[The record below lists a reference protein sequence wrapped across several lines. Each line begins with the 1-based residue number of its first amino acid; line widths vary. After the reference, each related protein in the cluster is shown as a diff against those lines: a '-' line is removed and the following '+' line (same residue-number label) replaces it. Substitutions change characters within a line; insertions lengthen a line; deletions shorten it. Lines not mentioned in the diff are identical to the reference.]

1 MSLTMTMAELYDQ
14 YYSVYPDKANLYRG
28 DTEMPNHCHNRVTF
42 YPSGNNTASSLD
54 QIKTIKDIFTGESV
68 FTQII
73 PEPDWLNTPLMS
85 SEVKKYTFSEPKG
98 KVGELPQYVD
108 GAFGKSLRFQS
119 SGQLDDRWYDW
130 RVQNWDTKW
139 DAYDVTVTDDDPE
152 CLEIEFNTA
161 WSPPEAICHKIRE
174 DFPDIGISWFYDEPG
189 CEIAGY
195 L

>member
-1 MSLTMTMAELYDQ
+1 
-14 YYSVYPDKANLYRG
+14 
-28 DTEMPNHCHNRVTF
+28 MPNHCHNRVTI
-42 YPSGNNTASSLD
+42 YGSGNDTDETRA
-54 QIKTIKDIFTGESV
+54 QIAKLKQIFEDENI

-85 SEVKKYTFSEPKG
+85 SEVKFIGQERG
-98 KVGELPQYVD
+98 KVGELPMEVEGD
-108 GAFGKSLRFQS
+108 FGITRRFQS
-119 SGQLDDRWYDW
+119 TGHADDRWYDW

-139 DAYDVTVTDDDPE
+139 DAYDVVVTDDDPE
-152 CLEIEFNTA
+152 SVEIEFNTA

-174 DFPDIGISWFYDEPG
+174 DYPDVSVSWFYDEPG

>member
-1 MSLTMTMAELYDQ
+1 MRVTKTELYDR
-14 YYSVYPDKANLYRG
+14 YYSVYPDKAKLYRG

-42 YPSGNNTASSLD
+42 YSANTEAVAKLK
-54 QIKTIKDIFTGESV
+54 QIFEDENCFG
-68 FTQII
+68 QII

-85 SEVKKYTFSEPKG
+85 SDMPKYDWDKPKG

-108 GAFGKSLRFQS
+108 TQYGKSLRFVS
-119 SGQLDDRWYDW
+119 TDHIDDRWYDW

-139 DAYDVTVTDDDPE
+139 DAYDVVVTDDDPE
-152 CLEIEFNTA
+152 SVEIEFNTA
-161 WSPPEAICHKIRE
+161 WAPPEAICHKIRE
-174 DFPDIGISWFYDEPG
+174 QYPDVSVSWFYDEPG